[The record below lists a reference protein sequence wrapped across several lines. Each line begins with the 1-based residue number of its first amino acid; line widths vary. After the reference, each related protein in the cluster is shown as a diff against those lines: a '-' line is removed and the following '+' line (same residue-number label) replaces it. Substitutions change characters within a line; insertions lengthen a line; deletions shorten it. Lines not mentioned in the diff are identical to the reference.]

1 MKIQI
6 THKFDEV
13 MYNNILIIDL
23 YTFST
28 TTSILLNKWIK
39 NLYAIWWEIDKSFS
53 LQERL
58 NKLENK
64 YLLIDDSVKI
74 ADENNIRINWHPIP
88 MFYKNKLFWK
98 KYSEYDVIYRSQN
111 WTQAIDK
118 NHSDDRNIL
127 IWSFVNF
134 ESNIS
139 YIKNNFKEITLF
151 IAWTLWEIN
160 SDDLICA
167 KYYEHFLS
175 WNQDEN
181 NIYYKE
187 LIREMINSNNPWD
200 FFIRYFDSIYWD
212 ILGFN
217 LKLNLSPWVIKVEK
231 YNILNECLYKIY
243 LI

>member
-1 MKIQI
+1 M
-6 THKFDEV
+6 
-13 MYNNILIIDL
+13 
-23 YTFST
+23 
-28 TTSILLNKWIK
+28 
-39 NLYAIWWEIDKSFS
+39 IWYV
-53 LQERL
+53 Q
-58 NKLENK
+58 
-64 YLLIDDSVKI
+64 
-74 ADENNIRINWHPIP
+74 
-88 MFYKNKLFWK
+88 
-98 KYSEYDVIYRSQN
+98 
-111 WTQAIDK
+111 
-118 NHSDDRNIL
+118 
-127 IWSFVNF
+127 
-134 ESNIS
+134 
-139 YIKNNFKEITLF
+139 
-151 IAWTLWEIN
+151 
-160 SDDLICA
+160 